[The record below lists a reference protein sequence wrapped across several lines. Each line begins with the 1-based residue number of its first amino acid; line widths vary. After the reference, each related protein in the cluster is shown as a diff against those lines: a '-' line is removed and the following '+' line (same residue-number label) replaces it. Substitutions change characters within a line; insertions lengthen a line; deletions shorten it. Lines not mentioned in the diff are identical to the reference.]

1 MAYRKTKYSAEMIA
15 LLRAEVENRVNR
27 RIVSPTDFDFL
38 SLAILDAVKQ
48 PISATTLKRIWG
60 YINDVGSSYNPER
73 FTLCILAAFVGY
85 RDIEDFIDNY
95 NSDDI
100 SVQSGNYFG
109 ETIKQTEIAENALVE
124 LCWPPDRRCV
134 LSRKNSKE
142 FDVVQA
148 VNTKLRV
155 GDIVEFASLTQNA
168 PAYFTKV
175 ARKGTY
181 MTHTYVA
188 GTRTGITYRII
199 DSDNQ

>member
-1 MAYRKTKYSAEMIA
+1 MANRKTKYSAEMIA
-15 LLRAEVENRVNR
+15 LLRTEVESRVNR

-109 ETIKQTEIAENALVE
+109 ETIKQSDIADKVFVE
-124 LCWPPDRRCV
+124 LSWPPDRRCV
-134 LSRKNSKE
+134 LCRKNSKE

-155 GDIVEFASLTQNA
+155 EDIVEFASLTQNA
-168 PAYFTKV
+168 PAYFSKV
-175 ARKGTY
+175 MRKGSY
-181 MTHTYVA
+181 MTHTYIA

-199 DSDNQ
+199 DPENQ